1 MRFKSNNKKGNKI
14 PLNRQRAEPVE
25 RVLPSVYTRFNALVL
40 KCSDTASFSLLD
52 DPTSRFSGV
61 QIVQVTFKNKIY
73 QAEKSSI

>member
-14 PLNRQRAEPVE
+14 PLNRQRAEPVD
-25 RVLPSVYTRFNALVL
+25 RVLPSVFTRFNVL